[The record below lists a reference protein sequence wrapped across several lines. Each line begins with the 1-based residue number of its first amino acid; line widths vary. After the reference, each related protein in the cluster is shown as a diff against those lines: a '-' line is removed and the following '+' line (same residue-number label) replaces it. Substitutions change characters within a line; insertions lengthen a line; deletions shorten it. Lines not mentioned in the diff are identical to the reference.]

1 MAMAAGTNP
10 AASAADTAVPR
21 PTRPPRRRAS
31 FVGGGGGGS
40 KSCPD
45 PNVARITEAR
55 RAAMEVAQALGG
67 GGNRADGLGNK
78 RRSISS
84 PAAIAAAITAG
95 GAAAKDTARA
105 RPQASRE
112 KHIGGGEPRTI
123 TNGPPL
129 VESDYTVPLKGGE
142 ADESNDPIA
151 DISRYKPVGRS
162 VGFVEE
168 TENDDNASLLSQ
180 EASIA
185 SAALAVQRGTLLGS
199 YEDVDHRMA
208 SDVSLGS
215 HYDLDLTSVADTT
228 ITTKYGSPLR
238 QSEQYS
244 RVISPSSAGSPAR
257 RGDTRR
263 KNKRKKKGKKIFPK
277 ASILKIK
284 TSTKSVL
291 SRSSRKK
298 LRRKQS
304 EQKAAGSRS
313 VPASSGNSI
322 SSKLSWLPPFRT
334 DRRLKTEPGR
344 AVSFAGDRTSSDRRK
359 KKKNVSDSS
368 TAASTVLTM
377 TKKATR
383 DAYMCGLCGSAF
395 SSYAKA
401 EVHENSCIRNA
412 FTSVG
417 SSSTSRRA
425 INPTVA
431 AISTAPFFS
440 PQQKQ
445 LLMQPNKSLP
455 RIANASPRETHCSP
469 HSDDIRERANTD
481 MAGGSP
487 ASDRRLFLPPAPERD
502 GDMYREPVPVGRNRA
517 FTESCLE
524 HPPDS
529 AAVVAQ
535 TPFRSERTKSVA
547 ATEPLRNNTDAP
559 KIDSASRVYD
569 IQTCRTDA
577 EPGGIHLSDSMRRC
591 ILMTDEAIVKVVS
604 RATPLILTPPET
616 DAEREL
622 ALLARDRAY
631 YEILDARKLK
641 RMARHGKSRSTGVGE
656 GFVSTVKERFSE
668 AYRLIKEGDEEGEV
682 QVDQYMMK
690 NRGGGKAETFDIDH
704 DDATLYINVVVKNSV
719 DVITNELKRL
729 AKSRWETQNPQGGG
743 SRGSSEAFEWF
754 RAAAQVKV
762 VQLAGLAL
770 ASDFTPRRIAVQLSN
785 DLYRLLGPTLK
796 ARGVTI
802 QTEIEYRAGAYF
814 VLAVNIQ
821 KIDWVLLMK
830 HTNNEVLERRRR
842 WKESQMAKARR
853 QDNLAGSLRNPA
865 ANVAGGGD
873 VDIEEKETGWRLLRI
888 MHRFYL
894 PSVYE
899 LIGQCLALLYYL
911 HWIVSVPICVL
922 SNFLFLEN
930 IMKRYILT
938 STTDDIFFYVE
949 QKGMEMD
956 LSVKDA
962 KDQASFMMA
971 ALREMRSDEKARK
984 KKKAEA
990 EGEEEATILGPLLGP
1005 AIKED
1010 KNPAVPPSDFVTPEN
1025 LEDVNFEM
1033 DLPVGF
1039 RRLRW
1044 ALLHK
1049 DSSFIKEAVMETESK
1064 QENITMGGWDKHND
1078 TIGLPKAPD
1087 GVNEA
1092 DYIGA
1097 TAETSYLMP
1106 KSAFVKANMAY
1117 ETATIAEYNDYCLV
1131 LKKATLTPDVPYG
1144 GTFIAHTQIVITNTG
1159 NNSCKL
1165 VCSVEAEFPNG
1176 PPMVG
1181 RQIKSGMRAG
1191 TADAFVIFGETICK
1205 YAEHFP

>member
-1 MAMAAGTNP
+1 
-10 AASAADTAVPR
+10 
-21 PTRPPRRRAS
+21 
-31 FVGGGGGGS
+31 
-40 KSCPD
+40 
-45 PNVARITEAR
+45 
-55 RAAMEVAQALGG
+55 MEVAQALGG
-67 GGNRADGLGNK
+67 GGNWDDGLGNK
-78 RRSISS
+78 RRSINSS
-84 PAAIAAAITAG
+84 PAAAAAIAAA
-95 GAAAKDTARA
+95 AAKGKARA
-105 RPQASRE
+105 RPQTRIE
-112 KHIGGGEPRTI
+112 KHIGGGDARTI

-129 VESDYTVPLKGGE
+129 AECDYTIPLKGGE
-142 ADESNDPIA
+142 ADEDNGPIA

-168 TENDDNASLLSQ
+168 NGNDDNASLLSQ

-185 SAALAVQRGTLLGS
+185 SAALAVQRGTLRGS
-199 YEDVDHRMA
+199 YEDVDHRMADHRMA

-244 RVISPSSAGSPAR
+244 RVISPSLAASLGEDDAPVR

-263 KNKRKKKGKKIFPK
+263 KIKRKKKGKKIFPK

-298 LRRKQS
+298 LRREQS
-304 EQKAAGSRS
+304 EQKAAGNRS
-313 VPASSGNSI
+313 VRTSSGNST
-322 SSKLSWLPPFRT
+322 SSRLSWLPPFKT

-344 AVSFAGDRTSSDRRK
+344 SVSFAGDRTSSDRRK
-359 KKKNVSDSS
+359 KKKNLSDSS
-368 TAASTVLTM
+368 TAASTILTM

-383 DAYMCGLCGSAF
+383 DAFMCGLCGSAF

-401 EVHENSCIRNA
+401 ETHENRCVRNA
-412 FTSVG
+412 FSSVG

-425 INPTVA
+425 FNSTVA
-431 AISTAPFFS
+431 ARSTVPFFS
-440 PQQKQ
+440 PQQQQQ
-445 LLMQPNKSLP
+445 LLQPIKSVP
-455 RIANASPRETHCSP
+455 RIANASLRKTHSSP
-469 HSDDIRERANTD
+469 HSDDTRERANTD
-481 MAGGSP
+481 VAGGSP
-487 ASDRRLFLPPAPERD
+487 ASDRRLFLSPAPERD
-502 GDMYREPVPVGRNRA
+502 DDMYREPVPVGRNRA

-524 HPPDS
+524 HPPAS
-529 AAVVAQ
+529 AAAVAQ
-535 TPFRSERTKSVA
+535 TPFRSERPKRAT
-547 ATEPLRNNTDAP
+547 ATEPLRIDTDAP
-559 KIDSASRVYD
+559 KMDSASRVYD
-569 IQTCRTDA
+569 IQTCRTDT

-631 YEILDARKLK
+631 YEMLDARKSK
-641 RMARHGKSRSTGVGE
+641 RMARHGKSRSTGVGV

-796 ARGVTI
+796 TRGVTI

-842 WKESQMAKARR
+842 WKESQVAKARK

-873 VDIEEKETGWRLLRI
+873 ADIEEKETGWRLLRI
-888 MHRFYL
+888 MHKFYL

-938 STTDDIFFYVE
+938 STTDDIFFFVE
-949 QKGMEMD
+949 QK
-956 LSVKDA
+956 VC
-962 KDQASFMMA
+962 
-971 ALREMRSDEKARK
+971 
-984 KKKAEA
+984 
-990 EGEEEATILGPLLGP
+990 TIIEFFL
-1005 AIKED
+1005 K
-1010 KNPAVPPSDFVTPEN
+1010 
-1025 LEDVNFEM
+1025 
-1033 DLPVGF
+1033 
-1039 RRLRW
+1039 
-1044 ALLHK
+1044 
-1049 DSSFIKEAVMETESK
+1049 
-1064 QENITMGGWDKHND
+1064 
-1078 TIGLPKAPD
+1078 
-1087 GVNEA
+1087 
-1092 DYIGA
+1092 
-1097 TAETSYLMP
+1097 
-1106 KSAFVKANMAY
+1106 
-1117 ETATIAEYNDYCLV
+1117 CL
-1131 LKKATLTPDVPYG
+1131 
-1144 GTFIAHTQIVITNTG
+1144 F
-1159 NNSCKL
+1159 
-1165 VCSVEAEFPNG
+1165 
-1176 PPMVG
+1176 
-1181 RQIKSGMRAG
+1181 
-1191 TADAFVIFGETICK
+1191 
-1205 YAEHFP
+1205 